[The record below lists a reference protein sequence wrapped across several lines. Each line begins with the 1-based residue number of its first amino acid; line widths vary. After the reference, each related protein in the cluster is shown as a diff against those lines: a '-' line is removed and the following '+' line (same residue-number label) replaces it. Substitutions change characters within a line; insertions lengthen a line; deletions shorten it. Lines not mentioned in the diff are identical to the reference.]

1 MRDES
6 LETRLKSVIRNIPD
20 FPQSGIQFKDITPIL
35 LDPTLFEESI
45 EAFAQFAK
53 ARNAHK
59 IIGVDARGF
68 LFAAPVANR
77 LGVGLV
83 VVRKEGKLP
92 YETHRESYALE
103 YGTNTL
109 ELHTDAIA
117 DGENVVVID
126 DLLATGGTTEAAI
139 GLVKAAG
146 GKICGLGFVI
156 ELGFLNGRDK
166 LDGFEHLSLAVYE

>member
-20 FPQSGIQFKDITPIL
+20 FPQSGIQFKDITPVL

-45 EAFAQFAK
+45 EALAQFAE
-53 ARNAHK
+53 ARGAHK

-77 LGVGLV
+77 LGLGLV
-83 VVRKEGKLP
+83 LVRKGGKLP
-92 YETHRESYALE
+92 YDTHRESYALE

-117 DGENVVVID
+117 EGENVAVID
-126 DLLATGGTTEAAI
+126 DLLATGGTTKAAI

-146 GKICGLGFVI
+146 GEICGLGFVI
-156 ELGFLNGRDK
+156 ELEFLNGRDK
-166 LDGFEHLSLAVYE
+166 LDGLEYLSLAVYE